1 MKAGPLG
8 STEGVYAT
16 AHREALLPQLYRSAA
31 KESIPD
37 TRTCDCFAHKYGN
50 AADNPSG
57 GHCYPTDMRDAEWA
71 AVREMIPKP
80 AWAEGR
86 GGRPEEYC
94 HRDILDA
101 IRYVVDNG
109 VKWPALPADY
119 PPWKAV
125 HRFFTRWRKQGL
137 IGEFH
142 GRLRAATR
150 EAQGRDAEPTA
161 GVIDSQ
167 SAKGTSTVEAATSGY
182 DGGKKIKGRKRHIV
196 VDTLGLILA
205 VMVTPASTGDRDAAQ
220 DLLSQATR
228 RHHRLRRVWADSG
241 YTGMLVGWCARALNL
256 ILTVIRRSDGHKGF
270 VVLPKRWIVE
280 RAFAWLTRSRR
291 LARDYER
298 LPASSEAMILW
309 SMTMVMTRRL
319 GHRRRRTGPEPARA
333 PIPAQRAA

>member
-1 MKAGPLG
+1 L
-8 STEGVYAT
+8 S
-16 AHREALLPQLYRSAA
+16 QLYRSAGG
-31 KESIPD
+31 ESIPD
-37 TRTCDCFAHKYGN
+37 TRSCGCFAHLYGN

-57 GHCYPTDMRDAEWA
+57 GHGYPTDMTDVEWS
-71 AVREMIPKP
+71 AVRVMIPVP
-80 AWAEGR
+80 AWGEGR

-109 VKWPALPADY
+109 VKWPALPANY

-142 GRLRAATR
+142 DRLRAATR
-150 EAQGRDAEPTA
+150 QAQGRDAEPTA
-161 GVIDSQ
+161 GAIDSQ

-205 VMVTPASTGDRDAAQ
+205 VMVTPASTGDRNAAQ
-220 DLLSQATR
+220 ELLSRAAA

-241 YTGMLVGWCARALNL
+241 YTGMLVSWCATALNL
-256 ILTVIRRSDGHKGF
+256 MLTIIRRSDGQEGF

-280 RAFAWLTRSRR
+280 RTFAWLTRSRR

-319 GHRRRRTGPEPARA
+319 GRHHRRTGPAPARA

>member
-1 MKAGPLG
+1 M
-8 STEGVYAT
+8 S
-16 AHREALLPQLYRSAA
+16 QLYRSAGN
-31 KESIPD
+31 ESIPD
-37 TRTCDCFAHKYGN
+37 TRKCDCFAHTYGN

-57 GHCYPTDMRDAEWA
+57 GHCYPTDMKDAEWDA
-71 AVREMIPKP
+71 IGEMIPVP

-101 IRYVVDNG
+101 IRYVADNG

-137 IGEFH
+137 ISEFH
-142 GRLRAATR
+142 DRLRAAMR

-182 DGGKKIKGRKRHIV
+182 DSGKKIKGRKRHLV

-205 VMVTPASTGDRDAAQ
+205 VMVSPASTADRDAAQ
-220 DLLSQATR
+220 DLLSRATR
-228 RHHRLRRVWADSG
+228 RHHRLKRVWADSG

-280 RAFAWLTRSRR
+280 RTFAWLTRSRR

-298 LPASSEAMILW
+298 LPESSEAMILW

-319 GHRRRRTGPEPARA
+319 GRRRR
-333 PIPAQRAA
+333 

>member
-1 MKAGPLG
+1 M
-8 STEGVYAT
+8 TE
-16 AHREALLPQLYRSAA
+16 
-31 KESIPD
+31 
-37 TRTCDCFAHKYGN
+37 
-50 AADNPSG
+50 
-57 GHCYPTDMRDAEWA
+57 AEWTV
-71 AVREMIPKP
+71 VRGMIPVP

-137 IGEFH
+137 IDEFH
-142 GRLRAATR
+142 DRLRAATR

-167 SAKGTSTVEAATSGY
+167 SAKGTSTVAAATSGY

-220 DLLSQATR
+220 DLLSRATR

-241 YTGMLVGWCARALNL
+241 YTGMLVGWCAMALNL
-256 ILTVIRRSDGHKGF
+256 MLTVIRRNDDQKGF

-280 RAFAWLTRSRR
+280 RTFAWLTRSRR

-319 GHRRRRTGPEPARA
+319 GRPRRRTGPAPARA

>member
-205 VMVTPASTGDRDAAQ
+205 VMVTPPPRRGTGTPPRTSSPRPRGGIIGSGAYGRTADTPACW
-220 DLLSQATR
+220 
-228 RHHRLRRVWADSG
+228 WAG
-241 YTGMLVGWCARALNL
+241 A
-256 ILTVIRRSDGHKGF
+256 
-270 VVLPKRWIVE
+270 P
-280 RAFAWLTRSRR
+280 
-291 LARDYER
+291 
-298 LPASSEAMILW
+298 
-309 SMTMVMTRRL
+309 
-319 GHRRRRTGPEPARA
+319 GP
-333 PIPAQRAA
+333 

>member
-1 MKAGPLG
+1 MEE
-8 STEGVYAT
+8 STA
-16 AHREALLPQLYRSAA
+16 
-31 KESIPD
+31 D
-37 TRTCDCFAHKYGN
+37 TRECDCFAHTYGN

-57 GHCYPTDMRDAEWA
+57 GHRYPTDMTDTEWST
-71 AVREMIPKP
+71 VRGMIPVP
-80 AWAEGR
+80 AWGEGR

-137 IGEFH
+137 IDEFH
-142 GRLRAATR
+142 DRLRAATR
-150 EAQGRDAEPTA
+150 EAQGRNAEPTA

-167 SAKGTSTVEAATSGY
+167 SAKSTSTVEASTSGY

-205 VMVTPASTGDRDAAQ
+205 VVVTPASTGDRDAAQ
-220 DLLSQATR
+220 DLLSRATS

-241 YTGMLVGWCARALNL
+241 YTGMLVGWCATVLNL
-256 ILTVIRRSDGHKGF
+256 MLTVIRRSDDHKGF

-280 RAFAWLTRSRR
+280 RTFAWLTRSRR

-309 SMTMVMTRRL
+309 SMTMIMTRRL
-319 GHRRRRTGPEPARA
+319 GRHRRRTGPAPARA

>member
-1 MKAGPLG
+1 ML
-8 STEGVYAT
+8 
-16 AHREALLPQLYRSAA
+16 QLYPSTA
-31 KESIPD
+31 EQSIAD
-37 TRTCDCFAHKYGN
+37 TPVGDCFAHTYGN

-57 GHCYPTDMRDAEWA
+57 GHCYPTDMTDAEWA

-109 VKWPALPADY
+109 VKWPALPVDY

-142 GRLRAATR
+142 DRLRAATR
-150 EAQGRDAEPTA
+150 EAQGRDTEPTA
-161 GVIDSQ
+161 GAIDSQ
-167 SAKGTSTVEAATSGY
+167 SAKGTSTVGAATSGY

-220 DLLSQATR
+220 DLLAQATR

-241 YTGMLVGWCARALNL
+241 YTGMLVAWCARALNL
-256 ILTVIRRSDGHKGF
+256 RLTVIRRSDGQKGF

-280 RAFAWLTRSRR
+280 RTLCA
-291 LARDYER
+291 
-298 LPASSEAMILW
+298 
-309 SMTMVMTRRL
+309 TRRSVCIP
-319 GHRRRRTGPEPARA
+319 GSAGRNSEGGSWAR
-333 PIPAQRAA
+333 

>member
-1 MKAGPLG
+1 
-8 STEGVYAT
+8 
-16 AHREALLPQLYRSAA
+16 
-31 KESIPD
+31 
-37 TRTCDCFAHKYGN
+37 
-50 AADNPSG
+50 
-57 GHCYPTDMRDAEWA
+57 
-71 AVREMIPKP
+71 
-80 AWAEGR
+80 
-86 GGRPEEYC
+86 
-94 HRDILDA
+94 
-101 IRYVVDNG
+101 
-109 VKWPALPADY
+109 
-119 PPWKAV
+119 V

-142 GRLRAATR
+142 DRLRAATR
-150 EAQGRDAEPTA
+150 QAQGRDAEPTA
-161 GVIDSQ
+161 GAIDSQ

-205 VMVTPASTGDRDAAQ
+205 VMVISASTGDRHAAQ
-220 DLLSQATR
+220 DLLAQATR

-241 YTGMLVGWCARALNL
+241 YTGMLVGWCAAMPNL
-256 ILTVIRRSDGHKGF
+256 ILTIIRRSDGEKGF

-280 RAFAWLTRSRR
+280 RTFAWLTRSRR

-319 GHRRRRTGPEPARA
+319 GPRRRRTGPAPARA